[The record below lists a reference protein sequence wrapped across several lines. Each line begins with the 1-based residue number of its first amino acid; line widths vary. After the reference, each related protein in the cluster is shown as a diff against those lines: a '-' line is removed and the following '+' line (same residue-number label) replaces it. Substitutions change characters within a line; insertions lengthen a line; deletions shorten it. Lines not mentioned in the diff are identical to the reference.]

1 MPDIDGARKV
11 SVNAKKDSE
20 TPTTL
25 TLIVLREVINERS
38 CDLCYGKEKHQIL
51 FSEHAS
57 FCLDVVGAEMIR
69 IVN

>member
-1 MPDIDGARKV
+1 MMGLEKLV
-11 SVNAKKDSE
+11 WTTKKDSK

-25 TLIVLREVINERS
+25 TLIVLREVINELS

-51 FSEHAS
+51 LSEHVS
-57 FCLDVVGAEMIR
+57 FCLDVVGAGMIR